1 VAQLVFEFGSDSL
14 EPTIRAASACIGGAP
29 YRVMAMPTDTARYL
43 DSDDTL
49 DTVAN
54 KLSDGS
60 VSSFILYP
68 QHPWIRYVLVLSPFF
83 GGEDRSTWMG
93 TVEIVTDDYEPLW
106 KSILRIPGLQF
117 VCLGFEEGVDLSDRH
132 VIDVRNF
139 PWDDDFLVVGAVR
152 SHSSSWHI
160 QKGRR
165 YLDISQV

>member
-14 EPTIRAASACIGGAP
+14 EPTIRAASACIGGAL
-29 YRVMAMPTDTARYL
+29 YRLMVMPTDSTGWL
-43 DSDDTL
+43 DSADTL
-49 DTVAN
+49 DSVAK
-54 KLSDGS
+54 KLRDGLAA
-60 VSSFILYP
+60 SFILYP
-68 QHPWIRYVLVLSPFF
+68 QHPCIRHVLVSCPFF
-83 GGEDRSTWMG
+83 AGQARSTWMG

-106 KSILRIPGLQF
+106 KSILRVPGLQF

-132 VIDVRNF
+132 VIDAGNF

-165 YLDISQV
+165 YLDMSQV